1 MGNIQTYQL
10 QMIDFRAGGNY
21 QMQIVTTKLSKP
33 TNYKGL
39 IPGGGGKQPIVIPST
54 TYNCSHAS
62 LKMKSQF
69 VFGSLPPPQESI
81 ICSW

>member
-39 IPGGGGKQPIVIPST
+39 IPGGGGGGEQPIVIPSAT
-54 TYNCSHAS
+54 NTISH
-62 LKMKSQF
+62 F
-69 VFGSLPPPQESI
+69 
-81 ICSW
+81 